1 MADTNTGISR
11 NYLSIH
17 NDYQS
22 HHDDARPGTCGMDF
36 YELIEAISSL
46 SIQSPTNS
54 EAKLVMDLA
63 RAKREVFW
71 AQKALAECLLQENE
85 VLSSLLRFRV
95 DVMGKTLDD
104 ADMGLGCMR
113 LAFKQHGWSHLSA
126 RQRESDHQRAEN
138 SSSAMTEGPSGHA
151 LSIQLD

>member
-1 MADTNTGISR
+1 MTINLRALSTKASGLADDI
-11 NYLSIH
+11 L
-17 NDYQS
+17 Q
-22 HHDDARPGTCGMDF
+22 HHDDVRPGTRGMDF
-36 YELIEAISSL
+36 YELLEAISSL

-54 EAKLVMDLA
+54 EVKLVMDLA
-63 RAKREVFW
+63 RAKCEVFR
-71 AQKALAECLLQENE
+71 AQKALAECLLQESE

-95 DVMGKTLDD
+95 DVAGKTLDD

-138 SSSAMTEGPSGHA
+138 SSSATTEGPSGRA
-151 LSIQLD
+151 LTIQLD